1 MKKLLIIQTAFIGD
15 VILSTALIENLS
27 QLENCKLDF
36 LLRKGNESLLKNN
49 PHINQVI
56 IWDKQNGKWSSFFQ
70 VLKKIRNEKYDYII
84 NLQRFFTMGLLTSLS
99 GAKKTIGFDKNPFS
113 FLFDYKVK
121 HDVNNGK
128 HEVDRNNEILSI
140 LQINIINRQPR
151 LYPSSSDFEK
161 VKEFTHQD
169 FITIAPASVWFTKQF
184 PQHKWISLCDTLSA
198 KKIFLLGGK
207 GDIALCEAIQKSSK
221 NKRIEILAGKLNFLA
236 SAALMS
242 KAKMNY
248 TNDSAPLHIA
258 SAMNAPVK
266 VVFCS
271 TVPQF
276 GFGPVNENGHVIE
289 TIEKL
294 SCRPCG
300 LHGFKSCPQ
309 KHFNCAEN
317 IKIQQLID

>member
-27 QLENCKLDF
+27 QLKNCKVDF

-56 IWDKQNGKWSSFFQ
+56 IWDKQNSKWSSFWQ
-70 VLKKIRNEKYDYII
+70 VLKKIRGEKYDFVI
-84 NLQRFFTMGLLTSLS
+84 NLQRFFTMGLLTTLS
-99 GAKKTIGFDKNPFS
+99 SAKKTIGFDKNPFS
-113 FLFDYKVK
+113 FLFDFKVK

-140 LQINIINRQPR
+140 LQLNIINRQPR
-151 LYPSSSDFEK
+151 LYPSSADFDE
-161 VKEFTHQD
+161 VKEFMYQD
-169 FITIAPASVWFTKQF
+169 FMTIAPASVWFTKQF
-184 PQHKWISLCDTLSA
+184 PQHKWISLCDEL
-198 KKIFLLGGK
+198 KDQKIFLLGGK

-221 NKRIEILAGKLNFLA
+221 NKKVEILAGKLNFLA

-276 GFGPVNENGHVIE
+276 GFGPVNENGRVIE
-289 TIEKL
+289 TKEKL
-294 SCRPCG
+294 LCRPCG
-300 LHGFKSCPQ
+300 LHGFKTCPQ
-309 KHFNCAEN
+309 KHFNCAEGIN
-317 IKIQQLID
+317 IQQLID